1 LIAGRKSAAD
11 TAVTGG
17 RPDWGTSSSPGSGGA
32 QTGEI
37 VSASPSNVGIYR
49 VTLGITTYVWL
60 CGPCATERAAKGWT
74 LERTGTVET
83 FGCDDC

>member
-1 LIAGRKSAAD
+1 
-11 TAVTGG
+11 
-17 RPDWGTSSSPGSGGA
+17 
-32 QTGEI
+32 
-37 VSASPSNVGIYR
+37 